1 MTGLLGYG
9 FDVMGKVAAPYIDAA
24 NQQAFINKVG
34 DFSMAMT
41 IGGGLTSAIGAYYGV
56 VNAQNQLKSQALSL
70 KFAGQTAELNAN
82 LTEQQ
87 IAKVREASETQ
98 IGLSNM
104 RYAEDI
110 ANARLSVAGRNVKVN
125 QGSAAEKQ
133 RALRLMKEI
142 DAMRIRVNAAGQ
154 MASLEIGAADQR
166 ANSLLNQVSA
176 GNVAKTAKSMS
187 PGSAFMSTAVGSA
200 GRVAGMYYERF
211 GGIA

>member
-1 MTGLLGYG
+1 
-9 FDVMGKVAAPYIDAA
+9 MGKVAAPYIDAA

-110 ANARLSVAGRNVKVN
+110 ANARLSAAGRNVKVN